1 MDCTYFQE
9 LLSAMKDGELTKDEE
24 LRLVEHLR
32 ACDACRRFATELADT
47 SKLLT
52 SLEPDKIPPEI
63 EHRIL
68 DVTVGSGGGAKD
80 QSDFWRGS
88 YTVPKKLAWAVA
100 AVLALLIV
108 NSGVQFI
115 RGESTSQPTE
125 AIRGGAP
132 TVQHIVLTD
141 RDVVASY
148 TRVAEDKH

>member
-24 LRLVEHLR
+24 LRLAEHLR
-32 ACDACRRFATELADT
+32 ACDACRDFATQLADT
-47 SKLLT
+47 SKMLT
-52 SLEPDKIPPEI
+52 KLEPDKLPLDT

-68 DVTVGSGGGAKD
+68 DATVGSGAGTKD
-80 QSDFWRGS
+80 QSGFWRGS
-88 YTVPKKLAWAVA
+88 YAVPKKLAWAVA

-108 NSGVQFI
+108 NSGVQFM
-115 RGESTSQPTE
+115 RSESTSQQTE